1 MQNGYSLVQSLQ
13 KLTVNQLREKYQK
26 LFGEPTGGRH
36 KGWLIKRILWREQ
49 ALAEGDLSERARR
62 RAAELA
68 GESDLRVTAPRGQSP
83 EVEPEARPQRDARLP
98 MPGTVITR
106 PYKGRLVR
114 VTVGDAGFEYEG
126 TSYRS
131 LSAVAR
137 AVTGSHCNGYL
148 FFQLGSS
155 GDER

>member
-1 MQNGYSLVQSLQ
+1 MQNAYAVVESLQ
-13 KLTVNQLREKYQK
+13 KLTVDQLREKYQE

-36 KGWLIKRILWREQ
+36 KGWLIKRIVWRQQ
-49 ALAEGDLSERARR
+49 ALVEGDLSERARR

-68 GESDLRVTAPRGQSP
+68 RDSDLRVTPPRGQTP
-83 EVEPEARPQRDARLP
+83 EVKAGGRPRRDSRLP
-98 MPGTVITR
+98 APGTVITR

-114 VTVGDAGFEYEG
+114 VTVGEAGFEYEG

-137 AVTGSHCNGYL
+137 AVTGSHCNGFL
-148 FFQLGSS
+148 FFQLGVKP
-155 GDER
+155 

>member
-1 MQNGYSLVQSLQ
+1 MQKGDSLVQSLQ

-36 KGWLIKRILWREQ
+36 KGWLIKRIIWREQ
-49 ALAEGDLSERARR
+49 AAAEGDISKRARR

-68 GESDLRVTAPRGQSP
+68 SESDLRVTAPRGQAL
-83 EVEPEARPQRDARLP
+83 EVKAAGRPLRDPRLP
-98 MPGTVITR
+98 APGTVITR

-114 VTVGDAGFEYEG
+114 VTVGEAGFEYDG
-126 TSYRS
+126 TSYQS

-137 AVTGSHCNGYL
+137 AVTGSHCNGYQ
-148 FFQLGSS
+148 FFQLGIRR
-155 GDER
+155 E

>member
-1 MQNGYSLVQSLQ
+1 MMLGAS
-13 KLTVNQLREKYQK
+13 
-26 LFGEPTGGRH
+26 G
-36 KGWLIKRILWREQ
+36 KR
-49 ALAEGDLSERARR
+49 
-62 RAAELA
+62 
-68 GESDLRVTAPRGQSP
+68 SDLRVTAPRGQSP
-83 EVEPEARPQRDARLP
+83 NVDASQAARSLRDPRLP

-114 VTVGDAGFEYEG
+114 VTVGEAGFEYEG

>member
-1 MQNGYSLVQSLQ
+1 MQNGYAVVQSLQ

-36 KGWLIKRILWREQ
+36 KGWLIKRILWRQQ
-49 ALAEGDLSERARR
+49 ALVEGDLSERARR

-68 GESDLRVTAPRGQSP
+68 GESDLRVTAPRGQTL
-83 EVEPEARPQRDARLP
+83 EVKAAGRPQRDARLP
-98 MPGTVITR
+98 MPGTVLMR
-106 PYKGRLVR
+106 PYKGRQVR
-114 VTVGDAGFEYEG
+114 VTVGEAGFEFEG

-148 FFQLGSS
+148 FFQLGTN
-155 GDER
+155 GD

>member
-1 MQNGYSLVQSLQ
+1 MRKGDSLVQSHRN
-13 KLTVNQLREKYQK
+13 LTVNQLREKYQK
-26 LFGEPTGGRH
+26 LFGEPTDGRH

-49 ALAEGDLSERARR
+49 AVAEGDLSERARR

-68 GESDLRVTAPRGQSP
+68 SESDLRVTAPRGQSP

-114 VTVGDAGFEYEG
+114 VTVGEAGFEYEG
-126 TSYRS
+126 TSYGS

-137 AVTGSHCNGYL
+137 AVTGSHCNGFL
-148 FFQLGSS
+148 FFQLGVKP
-155 GDER
+155 